1 MNDGDP
7 AAAAAPPTCARTR
20 THAPFL
26 LLHGQRSTHHHH
38 HHHHHHPPCL
48 PPPPSSSAQAA
59 EDEADSLTT
68 PHKASIEDYINAP
81 DSGTHTP
88 LSLAASAGAVD
99 AIDLLIDRG
108 AAIELPTPQQV
119 ADAEAEFAARASHG
133 VGAHKLAPAA
143 LAGDGYSPL
152 MSAAMAGSTKGV
164 YALLRRGARRDAVAH
179 DGMTALLLAVLKEQ
193 IATVTALVHAGA
205 SLFKKVRQTTEVV
218 PAAVAGINQR

>member
-1 MNDGDP
+1 MNG
-7 AAAAAPPTCARTR
+7 
-20 THAPFL
+20 L
-26 LLHGQRSTHHHH
+26 ERSSTALT
-38 HHHHHHPPCL
+38 PSCSKTAL
-48 PPPPSSSAQAA
+48 PWS
-59 EDEADSLTT
+59 
-68 PHKASIEDYINAP
+68 
-81 DSGTHTP
+81 
-88 LSLAASAGAVD
+88 
-99 AIDLLIDRG
+99 
-108 AAIELPTPQQV
+108 
-119 ADAEAEFAARASHG
+119 AARG
-133 VGAHKLAPAA
+133 PPLAPAA